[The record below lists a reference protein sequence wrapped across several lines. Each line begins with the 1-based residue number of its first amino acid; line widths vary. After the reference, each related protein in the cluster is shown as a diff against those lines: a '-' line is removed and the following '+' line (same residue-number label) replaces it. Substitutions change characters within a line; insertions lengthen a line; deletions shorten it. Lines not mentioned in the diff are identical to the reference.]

1 MGLLERENAAIM
13 NESLKPL
20 CRRTVQNY
28 GEALRRLG
36 LTCPFYLTKNDGTLV
51 RYDGITCT
59 KMGWIIIMFYCCAGN
74 RKLMVMDSGFT

>member
-20 CRRTVQNY
+20 CQRTVQNY

-36 LTCPFYLTKNDGTLV
+36 LACPFYLTKNDGTLI
-51 RYDGITCT
+51 R
-59 KMGWIIIMFYCCAGN
+59 
-74 RKLMVMDSGFT
+74 